1 VLEIFGLNRAWLVG
15 LAIPMAVLA
24 ATLMAFGRLS
34 ADTDI
39 TAAKAAGISPI
50 MLMRPVLLVSCL
62 IMMLVMLFNDR
73 VLPEMNH
80 RATELMQSI
89 SRKKPSAFIEE
100 GKLITDFAGVQMW
113 INRIDPGSSTLYG
126 IQIFELDGSGPPRT
140 IVADSAFMEYIDG
153 GATLMLRLR
162 SGENHFVDSKD
173 PSKYFRIHFA
183 SQDFAIQN
191 VDASFDRR
199 ERKVR
204 GDREMSVEMMLEVVQ
219 KAKEDSAR
227 TFLETQDAMF
237 VDMRQI
243 SALLKTDT
251 VLPHSLRAGAPVLD
265 TAVWK
270 GAASTVGALEQ
281 ERKKQVA
288 RSEVRL
294 EAATKRIAQYE
305 VEIHKKFSTAV
316 ACLVFALIGAPLGI
330 LARRGGIGPGTVYS
344 LGFFVVY
351 WVCLVGGENLAD
363 RLLVPA
369 WLAMWASNILI
380 GAFALVLNYLMWRRQ

>member
-1 VLEIFGLNRAWLVG
+1 
-15 LAIPMAVLA
+15 
-24 ATLMAFGRLS
+24 
-34 ADTDI
+34 
-39 TAAKAAGISPI
+39 
-50 MLMRPVLLVSCL
+50 
-62 IMMLVMLFNDR
+62 
-73 VLPEMNH
+73 
-80 RATELMQSI
+80 MQSI

-113 INRIDPGSSTLYG
+113 ITRIDPATSTLYG

-162 SGENHFVDSKD
+162 SGENHFVDAKD
-173 PSKYFRIHFA
+173 PSKYFRIHFS

-191 VDASFDRR
+191 VDASLDRR

-204 GDREMSVEMMLEVVQ
+204 GDREMPVEMMLEVVQ
-219 KAKEDSAR
+219 KAKADSAVA
-227 TFLETQDAMF
+227 FSDAQAELF
-237 VDMRQI
+237 ADMRKLSSLLKADTALPDALRSGEATI
-243 SALLKTDT
+243 DSAAHARAVATVSALEAD
-251 VLPHSLRAGAPVLD
+251 
-265 TAVWK
+265 
-270 GAASTVGALEQ
+270 
-281 ERKKQVA
+281 RKKQSA
-288 RSEVRL
+288 RQEIRL
-294 EAATKRIAQYE
+294 ESATKRIAQYE

-380 GAFALVLNYLMWRRQ
+380 GAFAIVLNYLMWRRQ